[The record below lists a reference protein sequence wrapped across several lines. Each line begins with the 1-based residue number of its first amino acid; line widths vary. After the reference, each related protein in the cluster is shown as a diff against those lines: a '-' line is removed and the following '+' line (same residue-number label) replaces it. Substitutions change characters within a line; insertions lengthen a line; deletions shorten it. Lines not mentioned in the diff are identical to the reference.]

1 MFGIS
6 EPKALTTG
14 GYLSYQSGYVA
25 NLLQLNAVLYT
36 TQPLYANAEAG
47 STWNLS
53 PDGDQI
59 TVFGQANGRLRFA
72 GQELTIGR
80 QLVRTPFIN
89 PYDTRMIPLTYEGV
103 VMLPE
108 RRDQPLDYILSYLWR
123 YKPHNTDKLHPPVA
137 GARRQGGRRRADHRH

>member
-14 GYLSYQSGYVA
+14 GSLSYQSGYVA

-36 TQPLYANAEAG
+36 TKPLYANAEAG

-59 TVFGQANGRLRFA
+59 TVLGQANGRLNSPDRSSPSA
-72 GQELTIGR
+72 G
-80 QLVRTPFIN
+80 
-89 PYDTRMIPLTYEGV
+89 
-103 VMLPE
+103 
-108 RRDQPLDYILSYLWR
+108 SSC
-123 YKPHNTDKLHPPVA
+123 
-137 GARRQGGRRRADHRH
+137 ARRLSTRTTPG